1 MDIGIIGGVITQDAF
16 QSYAQEAS
24 SASFYSSL
32 ANMHNLSAFGFS
44 QLSTAAAEK
53 ADANLSANIV
63 SVMQAGAFFGAL
75 FAYPIADKSVMSIT
89 LLGESNSLTVSI
101 RFGRKP
107 SLLIAALF
115 ALVGGLMQAAASGNL
130 PCLYVG

>member
-1 MDIGIIGGVITQDAF
+1 
-16 QSYAQEAS
+16 
-24 SASFYSSL
+24 
-32 ANMHNLSAFGFS
+32 MHNLSAFGFS

-75 FAYPIADKSVMSIT
+75 FAYPIADKSVMSII
-89 LLGESNSLTVSI
+89 LLGESNLLTVSI